1 MSKVV
6 FTNGC
11 FDIFHYGHLH
21 ILREAA
27 KLGTLI
33 VGINSDASIKKIKG
47 IDRPIFPLKYR
58 QQIIESLLFVNT
70 TMSFNEET
78 PLNLILKIKPDILV
92 KGGDWCIDSIVGSK
106 YVTSYGGKVKT
117 IPLIKGMSTSNI
129 LKRILND

>member
-1 MSKVV
+1 MNDLKLFAKCYVEAHDLSIDDKKKLFEFIDNVSNV
-6 FTNGC
+6 EIINLLETGRME
-11 FDIFHYGHLH
+11 HLSEP
-21 ILREAA
+21 R
-27 KLGTLI
+27 K
-33 VGINSDASIKKIKG
+33 
-47 IDRPIFPLKYR
+47 